1 MKDVF
6 KYDNQN
12 SYDDNFR
19 RWFEI
24 NSLEREGWGVTP
36 HTREEG
42 KVIFDELFRIRFYQ
56 TAHSYKVN
64 KDGILEDVLKD
75 QKSKQKPYVSS
86 YKGTWEIRNANGNV
100 VKKFGKDKVAAIKYL
115 EKNFKKLKAF

>member
-1 MKDVF
+1 MKDSF

-12 SYDDNFR
+12 SYNDNFR
-19 RWFEI
+19 RWFEM
-24 NSLEREGWGVTP
+24 NSLEREGWGVTR

-42 KVIFDELFRIRFYQ
+42 KVIFDELFRIRLHH

-75 QKSKQKPYVSS
+75 
-86 YKGTWEIRNANGNV
+86 
-100 VKKFGKDKVAAIKYL
+100 
-115 EKNFKKLKAF
+115 